1 MRISFDFAPKLFKIE
16 DQKKNTNQTIIKNKN
31 ETKTYFDDEVIMDM
45 EAVVN
50 KKI

>member
-16 DQKKNTNQTIIKNKN
+16 DQKKNTNPTNVNFKN
-31 ETKTYFDDEVIMDM
+31 ETKSLFDKQEIMDM
-45 EAVVN
+45 GALVN